1 MFLIKPGTL
10 PGTNSIKLKGCIA
23 MIYTEDVQKK
33 LDAIL
38 NAFADYIDEQDY
50 FDIVY
55 SKKIGYVWIVA
66 DDPRSQAPEQII
78 EPEDLLALLFNDIIN
93 DVIAPRES
101 TSLNETH
108 SLTEQ
113 EEAEVRHR
121 ASAILETIEGGAD
134 EFLDYLDEYI
144 QDYQERC
151 SEGGE

>member
-1 MFLIKPGTL
+1 
-10 PGTNSIKLKGCIA
+10 
-23 MIYTEDVQKK
+23 MIYTEETRKQ

-38 NAFADYIDEQDY
+38 KAFERYIDGQNY

-55 SKKIGYVWIVA
+55 SKKAGYLWIIV
-66 DDPRSQAPEQII
+66 DDPRAQAPEQII

-121 ASAILETIEGGAD
+121 AAAILETIEDGAD
-134 EFLDYLDEYI
+134 EFLDYLDEYV

>member
-1 MFLIKPGTL
+1 
-10 PGTNSIKLKGCIA
+10 
-23 MIYTEDVQKK
+23 MIYTEKVRKK

-38 NAFADYIDEQDY
+38 KAFENYIEDQDY
-50 FDIVY
+50 FDVVY
-55 SKKIGYVWIVA
+55 SQKAGYLWIVA

-121 ASAILETIEGGAD
+121 AAAILEMIESGAD